1 MRIAQI
7 ILPDA
12 SEYERKCQR
21 VDRAALAAKHEVR
34 VVAPD
39 AIADAIGTAAADAIA
54 DAQVAH
60 VYAGRELPASL
71 FRRFP
76 VPYVASSDIHRS
88 RWTLLRK
95 PAAPAYVVSPLTE
108 APGVG
113 RFQPLPEAVED
124 AYFAA
129 TDAEPRARR
138 EDLKVVGSF
147 ARDSVRNAVEQTLA
161 RIQRFRADVTWTLF
175 REPPSPRDLHEVD
188 VWVDPA
194 IRDDDFDGFVA
205 EALVSGTA
213 VAAAKTS
220 LNRLRLEQNRTGFLV
235 PVNDPNEMTH
245 AILAALFKPEVAE
258 AKLTAARQTASKF
271 RARQRLRILTHMYET
286 LIG

>member
-21 VDRAALAAKHEVR
+21 VDFAALSAKHDVR
-34 VVAPD
+34 VVP
-39 AIADAIGTAAADAIA
+39 ADAVG

-60 VYAGRELPASL
+60 VYAGRALPASL
-71 FRRFP
+71 FRGFP
-76 VPYVASSDIHRS
+76 IPYVAAIDIHRS
-88 RWTLLRK
+88 RWILRK

-108 APGVG
+108 PPGIG
-113 RFQPLPEAVED
+113 RLQPLPEAVED
-124 AYFAA
+124 AYFVE
-129 TDAEPRARR
+129 DAHVRQPRGDVR
-138 EDLKVVGSF
+138 VVGSF
-147 ARDSVRNAVEQTLA
+147 ARASTRNLVEQTLA

-175 REPPSPRDLHEVD
+175 HEPPSPRDLRSVD
-188 VWVDPA
+188 LWVDPA
-194 IRDDDFDGFVA
+194 LSDDDLDGFVA
-205 EALVSGTA
+205 EALVSGIV

-235 PVNDPNEMTH
+235 PLNDPNEMTH

-258 AKLTAARQTASKF
+258 AKMTAARQTASKF
-271 RARQRLRILTHMYET
+271 RPRQRLRILAHLYET